1 MSGRFPVFRK
11 SLEMSGNVW
20 KCLYFMMLEIFVSG
34 NVWILTP
41 VPLPNFH
48 VGPGIHFLYSC
59 QELIQ

>member
-1 MSGRFPVFRK
+1 
-11 SLEMSGNVW
+11 MSGNVW
-20 KCLYFMMLEIFVSG
+20 KCLYFMMLEIIVSG

-59 QELIQ
+59 QELI